1 MSFDE
6 DCRTT
11 AFVADV
17 LFPAQELSGLA
28 PIHRTIIEPD
38 GARVSRCDASSQTV
52 TVRLDSMQC
61 PPFWAEAVVSRENVR
76 VATAGMSGIVGV
88 TCRGGRLSVR
98 PNRVQA
104 YLTEAGLV
112 YFSEKPLAEHP
123 FKENDC
129 VCYARVRLPQSVL
142 SEMQATK

>member
-6 DCRTT
+6 DSRTT

-38 GARVSRCDASSQTV
+38 GARVSRCDAGSETV

-61 PPFWAEAVVSRENVR
+61 PPFWAEAVVSRTDAQTAANGSM
-76 VATAGMSGIVGV
+76 VAL
-88 TCRGGRLSVR
+88 TCRGGRLSAR

-104 YLTEAGLV
+104 HLTAAGVV
-112 YFSEKPLAEHP
+112 YFSEKPMAEHP

-129 VCYARVRLPQSVL
+129 VCYARVRLPMCVL